1 MLKKMSIGQGTTFTE
16 GWYLKL
22 QNDEIPLSEK
32 TLEILRELVDWAH
45 QKLYFLSMD
54 QDHYGNFDNYVT
66 AFRLAQ
72 AQSSITVN
80 NILIDTLQWG

>member
-32 TLEILRELVDWAH
+32 TLEKLYEDFTQAFILRELVD
-45 QKLYFLSMD
+45 
-54 QDHYGNFDNYVT
+54 
-66 AFRLAQ
+66 
-72 AQSSITVN
+72 
-80 NILIDTLQWG
+80 